1 MSNHSRLG
9 GTSIA
14 ALLGEDSFGKTPR
27 DIYNQIIN
35 GARGF
40 SSVPMR
46 RGTAM
51 EPRVRRRYVEEQGA
65 ELLPHPGVVHWGK
78 CFAASVD
85 DIRERAGNKGPVDYK
100 TASASD
106 ASLRK
111 WSKGMLSGYAWQLR
125 LYMAVFS
132 LEEADLFVAFGKDLD
147 GEAAAAAPL
156 EAQWTDKDGT
166 LRAFEI
172 TGTQL
177 FTLHRD
183 LEQERRMI
191 TVGEEFWN
199 AHIIPRIP
207 PGPELPPPPAPTRIA
222 VVELSAADLSSL
234 EALNGFET
242 VDA

>member
-1 MSNHSRLG
+1 MSNHARLG

-46 RGTAM
+46 RGNAL
-51 EPRVRRRYVEEQGA
+51 EPEVRRRYVDEQGA
-65 ELLPHPGVVHWGK
+65 TLLTHPGVVHWGK

-85 DIRERAGNKGPVDYK
+85 DMRERAGNKGPVDYK

-111 WSKGMLSGYAWQLR
+111 WRNGMLSGYAWQLR

-132 LEEADLFVAFGKDLD
+132 LEESDLFVAFGKDLEGD
-147 GEAAAAAPL
+147 AAAARPDG
-156 EAQWTDKDGT
+156 ERWIDTDGT
-166 LRAFEI
+166 VRAFEVVD
-172 TGTQL
+172 TKL
-177 FTLHRD
+177 YTLHRD
-183 LEQERRMI
+183 LEKERRMI
-191 TVGEEFWN
+191 TVGEEFWEQ
-199 AHIIPRIP
+199 HIIPRIP

-222 VVELSAADLSSL
+222 VVELTAADLSRL
-234 EALNGFET
+234 EAFDGFE
-242 VDA
+242 VIA